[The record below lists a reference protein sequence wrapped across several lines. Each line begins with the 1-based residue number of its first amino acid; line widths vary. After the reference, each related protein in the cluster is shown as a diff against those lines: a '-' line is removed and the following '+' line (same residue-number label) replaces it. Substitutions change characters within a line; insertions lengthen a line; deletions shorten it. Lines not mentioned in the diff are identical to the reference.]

1 MKTPRHPLVFAAT
14 SALLLGAFVTSA
26 QAALHRVGSPDVRF
40 EASGSMGMRIV
51 GTSHALDVGDDGTTL
66 TVTVPLA
73 RVGTG
78 IDLRDEHMRNYL
90 DVAHHPDAVL
100 SVPRAALS
108 FPSGAA
114 TSGDAQGTMT
124 LHGRSHDV
132 RFHYRARPTGSG
144 VRVDATTT
152 IDMGHYGIE
161 VPSYL
166 GIEVARRVSVAVV
179 FEVRDP

>member
-1 MKTPRHPLVFAAT
+1 MDRPIHKLLFVTT
-14 SALLLGAFVTSA
+14 SALLLGTFLARAHAS
-26 QAALHRVGSPDVRF
+26 LHRVGSPDVRF
-40 EASGSMGMRIV
+40 QASGSMGMRIV

-66 TVTVPLA
+66 TVTVPLGRLA
-73 RVGTG
+73 TG

-100 SVPRAALS
+100 TVPRASLS
-108 FPSGAA
+108 FPAGAA
-114 TSGDAQGTMT
+114 TSGDAQGTMS

-132 RFHYRARPTGSG
+132 RFHYRARPTSG
-144 VRVDATTT
+144 GTRVDATTT
-152 IDMGHYGIE
+152 IDMSHYGIE

-166 GIEVARRVSVAVV
+166 GVEVERRVAVSVA